1 MTASRSLLLAAL
13 FAAAFGG
20 RASAHSA
27 IAQSDPAEGAVLPA
41 SPPAV
46 ALAFTEPMRV
56 TSLKLVGEAGRETP
70 LRPEG
75 EAKGMVQ
82 RVRAAVPQPLAPG
95 AYRVEFRGASADGH
109 VGGGTLRFRV
119 GPAAR

>member
-1 MTASRSLLLAAL
+1 MTASPSLLLGSL
-13 FAAAFGG
+13 FAAVFGG
-20 RASAHSA
+20 QALAHSA
-27 IAQSDPAEGAVLPA
+27 IAHSDPAEGAVLPI

-46 ALAFTEPMRV
+46 ALMFTEPMRV

-75 EAKGMVQ
+75 AVKGMVQ
-82 RVRAAVPQPLAPG
+82 QVRAVVPEPLAPG

>member
-1 MTASRSLLLAAL
+1 MTASRPLILGAL
-13 FAAAFGG
+13 FAAVFGG
-20 RASAHSA
+20 QTLAHSA
-27 IAQSDPAEGAVLPA
+27 IAHSDPAEGAVLPM

-46 ALAFTEPMRV
+46 ALMFTEPMRV

-75 EAKGMVQ
+75 AVKGMVQ
-82 RVRAAVPQPLAPG
+82 QVRAAVPEPLAPG
-95 AYRVEFRGASADGH
+95 AYRVEFRGASADGN

>member
-1 MTASRSLLLAAL
+1 MTASRSLLLGSL
-13 FAAAFGG
+13 FAAVFGG
-20 RASAHSA
+20 QALAHSA
-27 IAQSDPAEGAVLPA
+27 IAHSDPAEGAVLPM

-46 ALAFTEPMRV
+46 ALMFTEPMRV

-75 EAKGMVQ
+75 AVKGMVQ
-82 RVRAAVPQPLAPG
+82 QVRAAVPEPLAPG

>member
-1 MTASRSLLLAAL
+1 MPVPRSLLFGAL
-13 FAAAFGG
+13 FAAALGG
-20 RASAHSA
+20 RALAHSA
-27 IAQSDPAEGAVLPA
+27 IAHSDPAEGAVLPA

-56 TSLKLVGEAGRETP
+56 TSLKLVGEPGREIT

-75 EAKGMVQ
+75 TAKGMVRQ
-82 RVRAAVPQPLAPG
+82 VRAAVPEPLAPG
-95 AYRVEFRGASADGH
+95 AWRVEYRGASADGH

-119 GPAAR
+119 GPAAK